1 MENKSSEA
9 RNIILQY
16 LAFENAMP
24 ACQSLMRTIKKSG
37 DTSDFIK
44 ACAEVTPS
52 CLEAVDRAAELQGQT
67 APQI

>member
-1 MENKSSEA
+1 
-9 RNIILQY
+9 
-16 LAFENAMP
+16 MP

-67 APQI
+67 ATQI